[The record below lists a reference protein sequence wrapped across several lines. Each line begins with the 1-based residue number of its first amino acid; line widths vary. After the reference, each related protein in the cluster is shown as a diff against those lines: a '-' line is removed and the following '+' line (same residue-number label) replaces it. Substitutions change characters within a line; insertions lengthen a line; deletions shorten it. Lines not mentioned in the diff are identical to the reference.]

1 MKRLTTLLLGSAVLL
16 ALGATLAHAAYTYPP
31 GPPYRPFCATFP
43 DSINLYSIEQTDTTL
58 APCHPATLDTVLG
71 VRGII
76 TGFDAK
82 ASAYGFY
89 IQNGTGPWSGVDVF
103 TGSTN
108 YNGAVPGTPT
118 GGNLALGDSV
128 VIYGR
133 TQEFPTA
140 NGTTEIEGFD
150 GVQSTNDI
158 IIRRISSGNPL
169 PPIHVGTVH
178 ELNWLPAFSQ
188 AEQWEGLLVEIR
200 GPLTVGRNS
209 GTGIQSPNFLITDG
223 TTDSVLVDGFTL
235 TTLGSA
241 PTVGTVV
248 DSIFGIVNQATSS
261 AGSGAINSYRIQVR
275 SGNDI
280 YLAVPPNLTD
290 AYPIED
296 NQLRL
301 VFDRNVDPTTAT
313 QAGKYALA
321 SGIDGSTVNTA
332 TMETNPGNVVILNI
346 TSVLNHGDLETVGVS
361 GVGAASCPSCT
372 ISPQQSR
379 TFFNGV
385 MSLAEV
391 QAPDPAFLP
400 LFDDR
405 SRFSGTGTLP
415 GSRLTYRGIEAHQF
429 GSVYYMVDVNGDQ
442 RGGLGVFGPTQP
454 LLDNH
459 KYRVSGAVQEFG
471 SETEG
476 TQEVFITDE
485 GTGTLP
491 DPIPQTI
498 AVLSDTTT
506 DQTQSVLTGE
516 DFEACLVKLSY
527 VRVTEPPATV
537 TSFNN
542 SFFVAGPIG
551 AYTDTMLVSN
561 LTGALNAYTPVDSG
575 AIVNITGILH
585 FTGGTFRVCPRSPS
599 DIVLLGTNVTG
610 VGGPQ
615 QLSFSVA
622 PNPARVSTISF
633 ALPRAD
639 RVELGVF
646 DLQGRQVA
654 QLFKGSFP
662 AGTYSRTWNGADDS
676 GNHVGPGVYFYRLK
690 AGAEIRVLRGVLLQ

>member
-1 MKRLTTLLLGSAVLL
+1 MRRIAALLLGSAALL
-16 ALGATLAHAAYTYPP
+16 VLGAGLAQAAYKYPP
-31 GPPYRPFCATFP
+31 GPPFRPFCASLP

-89 IQNGTGPWSGVDVF
+89 IQNGTGPWAGADIF

-108 YNGAVPGTPT
+108 YNSAVPGTPT

-128 VIYGR
+128 VIYGT

-140 NGTTEIEGFD
+140 NGTTEIEGPD
-150 GVQSTNDI
+150 AIQNTNDI

-169 PPIHVGTVH
+169 PPIHVGTCH
-178 ELNWLPAFSQ
+178 ELEWLPAFSQ
-188 AEQWEGLLVEIR
+188 AEQWEGLIVKIR
-200 GPLTVGRNS
+200 GPLTVGRTS
-209 GTGIQSPNFLITDG
+209 GTGIQSPNFLLTDG
-223 TTDSVLVDGFTL
+223 TSDSVLVDGFTL
-235 TTLGSA
+235 TTLGAA
-241 PTVGTVV
+241 PTVGTIV
-248 DSIFGIVNQATSS
+248 DSIVGIVNQNTSS
-261 AGSGAINSYRIQVR
+261 SGTGSINSYRIQIR
-275 SGNDI
+275 SGNDL
-280 YLAVPPNLTD
+280 YLAVPPSLTD
-290 AYPIED
+290 AYSIED

-301 VFDRNVDPTTAT
+301 VFDRNVDPATAT
-313 QAGKYALA
+313 LPGKYSLA
-321 SGIDGSTVNTA
+321 SAIDGSTVNTA
-332 TMETNPGNVVILNI
+332 SLETTPGNVVILGI

-361 GVGAASCPSCT
+361 GVGSAGCPSCT
-372 ISPQQSR
+372 ISPQQTRS
-379 TFFNGV
+379 FFNGV
-385 MSLAEV
+385 LSLAEV
-391 QAPDPAFLP
+391 QTPDPAFLP

-405 SRFSGTGTLP
+405 SRFSGTGSLP
-415 GSRLTYRGIEAHQF
+415 GGRLTYRGIEAHQF
-429 GSVYYMVDVNGDQ
+429 GSVYYMVDLSGAQ

-454 LLDNH
+454 LLDSH
-459 KYRVSGAVQEFG
+459 KYRVVGAVQEFG

-476 TQEVFITDE
+476 TQEVYITDE
-485 GTGTLP
+485 GLGTLP
-491 DPIPQTI
+491 TPISQTVH
-498 AVLSDTTT
+498 VLRDTTT

-516 DFEACLVKLSY
+516 DFEACLVKLNY

-551 AYTDTMLVSN
+551 AYSDTMLVSN
-561 LTGALNAYTPVDSG
+561 LSGALTAYTPVDSG
-575 AIVNITGILH
+575 SIVNVTGILH
-585 FTGGTFRVCPRSPS
+585 FTGGTFRICPRSPS
-599 DIVLLGTNVTG
+599 DIVLLGSNTTG

-633 ALPRAD
+633 ALPRASHVD
-639 RVELGVF
+639 LGVF

-654 QLFKGSFP
+654 QIFKGDFP
-662 AGTYSRTWNGADDS
+662 AGSFSRAWNGTDAS
-676 GNHVGPGVYFYRLK
+676 GKRVNPGVYFYRLK
-690 AGAEIRVLRGVLLQ
+690 AGPEVRIVRGVLLQ